1 MTAPFATH
9 LTVIRLERG
18 AGVPMR
24 RQLYDALRAAILGGQ
39 LAAGLRLPATRGLA
53 DELGISRNTV
63 LAAFEQL
70 HAEGYL
76 ESRVGD
82 GTYVAH
88 ALPERHE
95 STQVTKTTLGP
106 RCISSRGT
114 LLANTPVTVQRERRE
129 GAFRHGLGALEV
141 FPFHVWA
148 RLAPRAWRNAPRRLL
163 AYSDPAGF
171 MPLREA
177 IATHLRATRS
187 VRCDAEQVIVT
198 TGSQQGLDLAAR
210 VLLDPGDTAWMED
223 PGYLGARAALRAG
236 GAHVIDVPVDAD
248 GLDLQAGLRLEPN
261 ARLVY
266 VTPSHQY
273 PTGVGMSLTRRLK
286 LLEWASTVGAWIL
299 EDDYDSEYRYTGR
312 PLESLQGLDRD
323 ARVIYLGTFSKVLV
337 PGLRVGYMV
346 VPPDL
351 VNAFVAAR
359 ALMDRNTAGITQAV
373 LTDFIREGH
382 LARHV
387 KRTRT
392 LYAERQQVLLES
404 SSKHLG
410 GLLEVQASE
419 TGMHLV
425 GWLPEGVSDALVSQR
440 AAKNDIEAL
449 PISAY
454 ASRPLERGGL
464 LLGYAAVSPS
474 EIRAGIKRLALA
486 VREVI

>member
-9 LTVIRLERG
+9 LTAIRLERD
-18 AGVPMR
+18 AGVPMH
-24 RQLYDALRAAILGGQ
+24 RQLYDALRESILNGQ
-39 LAAGLRLPATRGLA
+39 LAAGLRLPATRALA

-88 ALPERHE
+88 ALPERHAP
-95 STQVTKTTLGP
+95 TQAPKTTSGP
-106 RCISSRGT
+106 RRISNRGA

-148 RLAPRAWRNAPRRLL
+148 RLEARAWRNAPRRLL
-163 AYSDPAGF
+163 AYSNPAGF

-210 VLLDPGDTAWMED
+210 VLLDPGDAAWMED
-223 PGYLGARAALRAG
+223 PGYLGARAALTAG
-236 GAHVIDVPVDAD
+236 GARVMGIPVDTD
-248 GLDLQAGLRLEPN
+248 GLDLQAGLRLDPH

-273 PTGVGMSLTRRLK
+273 PTGVGMSLTRRLQ

-346 VPPDL
+346 VPPDV
-351 VNAFVAAR
+351 VNAFVGAR

-392 LYAERQQVLLES
+392 LYAERQEVLLES
-404 SSKHLG
+404 SAKHLG

-419 TGMHLV
+419 MGMHLV
-425 GWLPEGVSDALVSQR
+425 GWLPENVSDAIVSQR
-440 AAKNDIEAL
+440 AAEHDVEAL

-464 LLGYAAVSPS
+464 LLGYAAVSPA